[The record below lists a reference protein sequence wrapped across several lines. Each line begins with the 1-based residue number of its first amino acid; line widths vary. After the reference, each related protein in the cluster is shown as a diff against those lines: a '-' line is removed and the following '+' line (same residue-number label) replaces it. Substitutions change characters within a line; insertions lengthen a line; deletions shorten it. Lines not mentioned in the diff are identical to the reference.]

1 MRVAED
7 HGVTISFKPKV
18 IEGWSGAG
26 CHCNFSTK
34 TMRAGTKGWKY
45 IDDMMERFEE
55 KHDLH
60 MSVYGEGN
68 KQRMSGAH
76 ETAAYD
82 EFSYGVGNRAASFRI
97 PTEVANAGGKG
108 YIEDRRP
115 GSNID
120 PYLVAALVFDSG
132 VIDGLVDDKTAA

>member
-1 MRVAED
+1 MR
-7 HGVTISFKPKV
+7 
-18 IEGWSGAG
+18 EG
-26 CHCNFSTK
+26 K
-34 TMRAGTKGWKY
+34 KGWKY
-45 IDDMMERFEE
+45 IDDMMGRFEE

-68 KQRMSGAH
+68 SARMLGSH

-120 PYLVAALVFDSG
+120 PYLVAALVFDTG
-132 VIDGLVDDKTAA
+132 VVDGLVDDKTAA